1 MAQVVFKEDIGTGL
15 GVVQGKLAVQI
26 DPASSAAL
34 TASDAGLKLELP
46 AAVKSITAVAIEGNK
61 VKVTDS
67 EGVEK
72 ELELPASTV
81 DVKLQ
86 GAEITA
92 ENKLKLTL
100 SDNSVIEADLAKFVD
115 APKSAD
121 GYWTEIKALA
131 TFGTDVKEAVKG
143 EVVQDLAGNTKGYLV
158 SAQ

>member
-15 GVVQGKLAVQI
+15 GVVQGKLAVKI
-26 DPASSAAL
+26 DPASNAAL
-34 TASDAGLKLELP
+34 TASDAGLKLDLP

-67 EGVEK
+67 EGTEK

-86 GAEITA
+86 GAEITPD
-92 ENKLKLTL
+92 NKLKLTL
-100 SDNSVIEADLAKFVD
+100 SDSSVIEADLAKFVD
-115 APKSAD
+115 APKSAED
-121 GYWTEIKALA
+121 YWTEIKALA
-131 TFGTDVKEAVKG
+131 DFGTAVKEAVKG

-158 SAQ
+158 SA

>member
-15 GVVQGKLAVQI
+15 GVVQGKLAVKI
-26 DPASSAAL
+26 DPASNAAL
-34 TASDAGLKLELP
+34 TASDAGLKLDLP

-67 EGVEK
+67 EGAEK
-72 ELELPASTV
+72 ELELPATTV

-121 GYWTEIKALA
+121 DYWTEIKALA

-158 SAQ
+158 SA

>member
-15 GVVQGKLAVQI
+15 DVAQGKLAVKI

-72 ELELPASTV
+72 ELDLPASTV

-115 APKSAD
+115 APKSAED
-121 GYWTEIKALA
+121 YWTEIKALA

-143 EVVQDLAGNTKGYLV
+143 EVVQDLAGNTKGYLI
-158 SAQ
+158 SA

>member
-46 AAVKSITAVAIEGNK
+46 AAVKSITAVAIKGNK

-121 GYWTEIKALA
+121 DYWTEIKALA

-158 SAQ
+158 SA

>member
-67 EGVEK
+67 AGVEK

-121 GYWTEIKALA
+121 DYWTEIKALA
-131 TFGTDVKEAVKG
+131 TFDTDVKEAVKG

-158 SAQ
+158 SA

>member
-15 GVVQGKLAVQI
+15 GVVQGKLAVKI
-26 DPASSAAL
+26 DPASNAAL
-34 TASDAGLKLELP
+34 TASDAGLKLDLP
-46 AAVKSITAVAIEGNK
+46 TAVKSITAVAIEGNK

-100 SDNSVIEADLAKFVD
+100 SDNSVIEADLAKFID

-121 GYWTEIKALA
+121 DYWTEIKALA

-158 SAQ
+158 SA

>member
-115 APKSAD
+115 APKSAED
-121 GYWTEIKALA
+121 YWTEIKALA
-131 TFGTDVKEAVKG
+131 TFGADVKEAVKG

-158 SAQ
+158 SA

>member
-34 TASDAGLKLELP
+34 TASDAGLKLKLP

-121 GYWTEIKALA
+121 DYWTEIKALA

-158 SAQ
+158 SA

>member
-121 GYWTEIKALA
+121 DYWTEIKALA
-131 TFGTDVKEAVKG
+131 TFGTDVKEVVKG

-158 SAQ
+158 SA

>member
-46 AAVKSITAVAIEGNK
+46 TTVKSITAVAIEGNK

-72 ELELPASTV
+72 ELDLPASTV

-121 GYWTEIKALA
+121 DYWTEIKALA

-158 SAQ
+158 SA

>member
-15 GVVQGKLAVQI
+15 GVVQGKLAVKI
-26 DPASSAAL
+26 DPASNAAL
-34 TASDAGLKLELP
+34 TASDAGLKLDLP
-46 AAVKSITAVAIEGNK
+46 TAVKSITAVAIEGNK

-121 GYWTEIKALA
+121 DYWTEIKALA

-158 SAQ
+158 SA

>member
-15 GVVQGKLAVQI
+15 GVVQGKLTVQI
-26 DPASSAAL
+26 DPASNAAL
-34 TASDAGLKLELP
+34 TASDAGLK
-46 AAVKSITAVAIEGNK
+46 
-61 VKVTDS
+61 
-67 EGVEK
+67 
-72 ELELPASTV
+72 LELPASTV

-121 GYWTEIKALA
+121 DYWTEIKALA

-143 EVVQDLAGNTKGYLV
+143 EAVQDLAGNTKGYLV
-158 SAQ
+158 SA

>member
-15 GVVQGKLAVQI
+15 VVAQGKLAVQI

-86 GAEITA
+86 GAEITPD
-92 ENKLKLTL
+92 NKLKLTL

-115 APKSAD
+115 APKSAED
-121 GYWTEIKALA
+121 YWTEIKALA
-131 TFGTDVKEAVKG
+131 DFGTDVKEAVKG

-158 SAQ
+158 SA

>member
-15 GVVQGKLAVQI
+15 VVAQGKLAVQI

-72 ELELPASTV
+72 ELDLPATTV

-100 SDNSVIEADLAKFVD
+100 SDNSVSLLMHLNLLMITGLKLKLWLLSV
-115 APKSAD
+115 
-121 GYWTEIKALA
+121 LM
-131 TFGTDVKEAVKG
+131 
-143 EVVQDLAGNTKGYLV
+143 
-158 SAQ
+158 

>member
-92 ENKLKLTL
+92 KNKLKLTL

-121 GYWTEIKALA
+121 DYWTEIKALA

-158 SAQ
+158 SA

>member
-15 GVVQGKLAVQI
+15 VVAQGKLAVQI
-26 DPASSAAL
+26 DPASSTAL

-46 AAVKSITAVAIEGNK
+46 TAVKSITAVAIEGNK

-121 GYWTEIKALA
+121 DYWTEIKALA

-158 SAQ
+158 SA

>member
-26 DPASSAAL
+26 DPASNAAL

-72 ELELPASTV
+72 ELDLPASTV

-121 GYWTEIKALA
+121 DYWTEIKALA

-158 SAQ
+158 SA

>member
-15 GVVQGKLAVQI
+15 GVVQGKLAVRI
-26 DPASSAAL
+26 DPASNAAL

-46 AAVKSITAVAIEGNK
+46 TAVKSITAVAIEGNK

-121 GYWTEIKALA
+121 DYWTEIKALA

-158 SAQ
+158 SA

>member
-15 GVVQGKLAVQI
+15 GVVQGKLAVKI
-26 DPASSAAL
+26 DPASNAAL
-34 TASDAGLKLELP
+34 TASDAGLKLDLP
-46 AAVKSITAVAIEGNK
+46 ATTKSITAVAIEGNK

-72 ELELPASTV
+72 ELELPATTV

-115 APKSAD
+115 APKSAED
-121 GYWTEIKALA
+121 YWTEIKALP
-131 TFGTDVKEAVKG
+131 TFGDDTKAVVKG
-143 EVVQDLAGNTKGYLV
+143 EVVQDLAGNIKGYLV
-158 SAQ
+158 SA

>member
-15 GVVQGKLAVQI
+15 GVVQGKLAVKI
-26 DPASSAAL
+26 DPASNAAL
-34 TASDAGLKLELP
+34 TASDAGLKLDLP

-121 GYWTEIKALA
+121 DYWTEIKALA

-158 SAQ
+158 FA

>member
-15 GVVQGKLAVQI
+15 GVVQGKLAVKI
-26 DPASSAAL
+26 DPASNAAL
-34 TASDAGLKLELP
+34 TASDTGLKLELP

-72 ELELPASTV
+72 ELDLPASTV

-121 GYWTEIKALA
+121 DYWTEIKALA

-143 EVVQDLAGNTKGYLV
+143 EVVQDLAGNTKGYLISV
-158 SAQ
+158 

>member
-34 TASDAGLKLELP
+34 TASDAGLKLDLP

-121 GYWTEIKALA
+121 DYWTEIKALA

-143 EVVQDLAGNTKGYLV
+143 EVVQDLAGITKGYLV
-158 SAQ
+158 SA

>member
-26 DPASSAAL
+26 DPASSEAL

-121 GYWTEIKALA
+121 DYWTEIKALA

-158 SAQ
+158 SA

>member
-15 GVVQGKLAVQI
+15 GVAQGKLAVKI

-72 ELELPASTV
+72 ELDLPASTI

-121 GYWTEIKALA
+121 DYWTEIKALA

-158 SAQ
+158 SA

>member
-15 GVVQGKLAVQI
+15 GVVQGKLAVKI
-26 DPASSAAL
+26 DPTSNAAL
-34 TASDAGLKLELP
+34 TASDAGLKLDLP

-72 ELELPASTV
+72 ELELPATTV

-86 GAEITA
+86 GAEITPD
-92 ENKLKLTL
+92 NKLKLTL
-100 SDNSVIEADLAKFVD
+100 SDNSVIETDLAKFVD

-121 GYWTEIKALA
+121 DYWTEIKALA

-158 SAQ
+158 SA

>member
-26 DPASSAAL
+26 DPASSAVL

-92 ENKLKLTL
+92 ENKLRLTL

-121 GYWTEIKALA
+121 DYWTEIKALA

-158 SAQ
+158 SA

>member
-15 GVVQGKLAVQI
+15 GVVQGKLAVKI
-26 DPASSAAL
+26 DPASNAAL
-34 TASDAGLKLELP
+34 TASDAGLKLDLP
-46 AAVKSITAVAIEGNK
+46 TAVKSITAVAIEGNK

-72 ELELPASTV
+72 ELELPATTV

-86 GAEITA
+86 GAEITP

-121 GYWTEIKALA
+121 DYWTEIKALA

-158 SAQ
+158 SA

>member
-121 GYWTEIKALA
+121 DYWTEIKALA

-143 EVVQDLAGNTKGYLV
+143 EVVQDLAGNTKGYFV
-158 SAQ
+158 SA

>member
-67 EGVEK
+67 EGAEK

-121 GYWTEIKALA
+121 DYWTEIKALA

-158 SAQ
+158 SA

>member
-15 GVVQGKLAVQI
+15 GVVQGKLAVKI
-26 DPASSAAL
+26 DPASNAAL
-34 TASDAGLKLELP
+34 TASDAGLKLDLP
-46 AAVKSITAVAIEGNK
+46 AAVKFITAVAIEGNK

-115 APKSAD
+115 APKSAED
-121 GYWTEIKALA
+121 YWTEIKALA

-158 SAQ
+158 SA

>member
-15 GVVQGKLAVQI
+15 VVAQGKLAVQI

-86 GAEITA
+86 GAEITPD
-92 ENKLKLTL
+92 NKLKLTL

-115 APKSAD
+115 APKSAED
-121 GYWTEIKALA
+121 YWTEIKALA
-131 TFGTDVKEAVKG
+131 DFGTNVKEAVKG

-158 SAQ
+158 SA

>member
-46 AAVKSITAVAIEGNK
+46 AAIKSITAVAIEGNK

-115 APKSAD
+115 APKSAED
-121 GYWTEIKALA
+121 YWTEIKALA
-131 TFGTDVKEAVKG
+131 TFDADVKEAVKG

-158 SAQ
+158 SA